1 MQSRLQVLIENDIRF
16 MVFGRRIESHFMT
29 LNDCSLPEAFKDRF
43 IGISETEFREDISS
57 SEIKIERLREMND
70 KAT

>member
-1 MQSRLQVLIENDIRF
+1 
-16 MVFGRRIESHFMT
+16 
-29 LNDCSLPEAFKDRF
+29 
-43 IGISETEFREDISS
+43 GISETEFREDISS